1 MDFDLT
7 DSWHETFPGA
17 HIGVL
22 LVGDVDNSVRDT
34 PLEARK
40 REIEADLRTQ
50 FAGRIRADLLEL
62 DVLGAYHAY
71 YRRFDQTYH
80 VQLQLESVV
89 FKGKPLPNIT
99 PLVDANFM
107 AELQTFVLTA
117 GHDVDLLRGGLRVDV
132 TRGGEAFTQLGGK
145 VRTLKA
151 GDMSMADETG
161 IVCTVLH
168 GQDAHTPISAQ
179 TRRALYVAYAPAGVP
194 VNAVHHQLEII
205 LMHVR
210 LFAPDAVVE
219 HLEVRGER

>member
-22 LVGDVDNSVRDT
+22 LAGGVNNSVRDT

-62 DVLGAYHAY
+62 DVLRAYHAY

-117 GHDVDLLRGGLRVDV
+117 GHDADLLRGGLRVDV

-151 GDMSMADETG
+151 GDMSMTDETG

-168 GQDAHTPISAQ
+168 GQDARTPISAQ

-194 VNAVHHQLEII
+194 VNAVHHQLETI
-205 LMHVR
+205 LEHVR

-219 HLEVRGER
+219 HLEVHGER